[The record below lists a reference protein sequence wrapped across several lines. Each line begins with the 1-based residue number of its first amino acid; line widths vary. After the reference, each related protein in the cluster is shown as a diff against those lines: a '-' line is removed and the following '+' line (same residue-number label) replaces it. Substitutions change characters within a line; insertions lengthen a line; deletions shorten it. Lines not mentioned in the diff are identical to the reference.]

1 MYTKDTEVA
10 MLTSLETVHIV
21 KGVLIAHYCRT
32 VRADSQDVLDE
43 LVPRSVASG
52 FM

>member
-10 MLTSLETVHIV
+10 MLTSIETVHIL
-21 KGVLIAHYCRT
+21 KGVLIAQDCLT
-32 VRADSQDVLDE
+32 VRAGSQDVLDE
-43 LVPRSVASG
+43 LVPRSIASG